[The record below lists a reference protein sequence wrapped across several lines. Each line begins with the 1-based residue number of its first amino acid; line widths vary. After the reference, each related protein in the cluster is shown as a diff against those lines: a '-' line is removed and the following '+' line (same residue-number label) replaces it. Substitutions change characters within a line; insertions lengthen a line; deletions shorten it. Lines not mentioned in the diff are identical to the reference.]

1 MSIDMTEIIK
11 PFDMEKIIEKL
22 QGKRQIFCSEADFQ
36 LEMAWVI
43 KERYPDAEVRLEY
56 VPKFDDKT
64 FNDKMRIDIIV
75 FINNKWILIELKYK
89 TKKGEMRDKKTQE
102 VFNLKNQGAKD
113 IGCYLYLKDIMR
125 IEIIKE
131 QKIEIIKGQKNNF
144 KEGYAVFLTNDETYL
159 NPPQNNDCVYK
170 DFSLEHGIT
179 KHGELKWAEHAGDW
193 TKKGG
198 IEDPI
203 TLKGIYKMEW
213 NEFSNVDKERSDGIF
228 YYLVTKII

>member
-1 MSIDMTEIIK
+1 MSI
-11 PFDMEKIIEKL
+11 DMEKIIKTL

-43 KERYPDAEVRLEY
+43 KEMYHDAEVRLEY
-56 VPKFDDKT
+56 VPT
-64 FNDKMRIDIIV
+64 FNDKMHIDILV
-75 FINNKWILIELKYK
+75 FISNKWIPIELKYK
-89 TKKGEMRDKKTQE
+89 TKNSKKGALEDKKTQE

-113 IGCYLYLKDIMR
+113 INCYLYLKDIMR
-125 IEIIKE
+125 IESIKQE
-131 QKIEIIKGQKNNF
+131 VKNNF
-144 KEGYAVFLTNDETYL
+144 EEGYAVFLTNDKTYL
-159 NPPQNNDCVYK
+159 ESPQNNDCVYK
-170 DFSLEHGIT
+170 EFSLQHGIT

-203 TLKGIYKMEW
+203 ILKGIYKMEW
-213 NEFSNVDKERSDGIF
+213 NEFSKVDEERSDGTF

>member
-1 MSIDMTEIIK
+1 MSI
-11 PFDMEKIIEKL
+11 DMEKIIEKL

-43 KERYPDAEVRLEY
+43 KEMYHDAEVRLEY
-56 VPKFDDKT
+56 VPTFDDK
-64 FNDKMRIDIIV
+64 MHIDILV
-75 FINNKWILIELKYK
+75 FISNKWIPIELKYK
-89 TKKGEMRDKKTQE
+89 TKKSKKEKMTDQITQE

-125 IEIIKE
+125 IESIKQE
-131 QKIEIIKGQKNNF
+131 VKNNF
-144 KEGYAVFLTNDETYL
+144 EEGYAVFLTNDETYL

-179 KHGELKWAEHAGDW
+179 KHGELKWAEHTGAG
-193 TKKGG
+193 TKKG

-203 TLKGIYKMEW
+203 ILKGIYKMEW
-213 NEFSNVDKERSDGIF
+213 NEFSKVNEERSDGTF

>member
-1 MSIDMTEIIK
+1 MSI
-11 PFDMEKIIEKL
+11 DMEKIIEKL

-43 KERYPDAEVRLEY
+43 KERYRDAKVRLEY
-56 VPKFDDKT
+56 VPAFDDK
-64 FNDKMRIDIIV
+64 MHIDIIV
-75 FINNKWILIELKYK
+75 FISNEWIPIELKYK
-89 TKKGEMRDKKTQE
+89 TKNSKKGALEDKKTQE

-125 IEIIKE
+125 IESIKE
-131 QKIEIIKGQKNNF
+131 QEKNNF
-144 KEGYAVFLTNDETYL
+144 KEGYAVFLTNDKTYL
-159 NPPQNNDCVYK
+159 ESPQNNDCVYK
-170 DFSLEHGIT
+170 EFSLQHGIT

-203 TLKGIYKMEW
+203 ILKGIYKMEW
-213 NEFSNVDKERSDGIF
+213 NEFSKVDEERSDGTF

>member
-1 MSIDMTEIIK
+1 MSINMTEVIK
-11 PFDMEKIIEKL
+11 TL

-43 KERYPDAEVRLEY
+43 KERYRDAKVRLEY
-56 VPKFDDKT
+56 VPAFDDK
-64 FNDKMRIDIIV
+64 MHIDILV
-75 FINNKWILIELKYK
+75 FISNEWIPIELKYK
-89 TKKGEMRDKKTQE
+89 TKNSKKEKMTDQITQE

-113 IGCYLYLKDIMR
+113 INCYLYLKDIMR
-125 IEIIKE
+125 IESIKE
-131 QKIEIIKGQKNNF
+131 QEKNNF

-170 DFSLEHGIT
+170 DFSLEDGAI
-179 KHGELKWAEHAGDW
+179 KKGKLEWAEHTGAG
-193 TKKGG
+193 TKKG

-213 NEFSNVDKERSDGIF
+213 NEFSNVDEERSDGTF

>member
-1 MSIDMTEIIK
+1 MSI
-11 PFDMEKIIEKL
+11 DMEKIIEKL

-43 KERYPDAEVRLEY
+43 KEMYHDAEVRLEY
-56 VPKFDDKT
+56 VPTFDDK
-64 FNDKMRIDIIV
+64 MHIDILV
-75 FINNKWILIELKYK
+75 FISNKWIPIELKYK
-89 TKKGEMRDKKTQE
+89 TKNSKKEKMTDQITQE

-113 IGCYLYLKDIMR
+113 INCYLYLKDIMR
-125 IEIIKE
+125 IESIKE
-131 QKIEIIKGQKNNF
+131 QKIEIIKGQEKNNF
-144 KEGYAVFLTNDETYL
+144 KEGYAVFLTNDKTYL
-159 NPPQNNDCVYK
+159 ESPQNNDCVYK
-170 DFSLEHGIT
+170 EFSLQHGIT

-203 TLKGIYKMEW
+203 ILKGIYKMEW
-213 NEFSNVDKERSDGIF
+213 NEFSKVNEERKSDGTF

>member
-1 MSIDMTEIIK
+1 MSI
-11 PFDMEKIIEKL
+11 DMEKIIEKL

-43 KERYPDAEVRLEY
+43 KEMYRDAEVRLEY
-56 VPKFDDKT
+56 VPTFDDK
-64 FNDKMRIDIIV
+64 MHIDILV
-75 FINNKWILIELKYK
+75 FINNEWIPIELKYK
-89 TKKGEMRDKKTQE
+89 TKKSKKEKMTDQITQE

-125 IEIIKE
+125 IEDIKE
-131 QKIEIIKGQKNNF
+131 AVKNNF
-144 KEGYAVFLTNDETYL
+144 EEGYAVFLTNDETYRK
-159 NPPQNNDCVYK
+159 PPQNNDCVYK

-179 KHGELKWAEHAGDW
+179 KHGELKWAEHTGAG
-193 TKKGG
+193 TKKG

-203 TLKGIYKMEW
+203 ILKGIYKMEW
-213 NEFSNVDKERSDGIF
+213 NEFSKVNEERSDGTF

>member
-1 MSIDMTEIIK
+1 MSI
-11 PFDMEKIIEKL
+11 DMEKIIEKL

-43 KERYPDAEVRLEY
+43 KEMYHDAEVRLEY
-56 VPKFDDKT
+56 VPTFDDK
-64 FNDKMRIDIIV
+64 MHIDILV
-75 FINNKWILIELKYK
+75 FINNEWIPIELKYK
-89 TKKGEMRDKKTQE
+89 TKNSKKGALEDKKTQE
-102 VFNLKNQGAKD
+102 VFNLKNQGAKN

-125 IEIIKE
+125 IESIKQE
-131 QKIEIIKGQKNNF
+131 VKNNF
-144 KEGYAVFLTNDETYL
+144 EEGYAVFLTNDKTYL
-159 NPPQNNDCVYK
+159 ESPQNNDCVYK
-170 DFSLEHGIT
+170 EFSLQHGIT

-203 TLKGIYKMEW
+203 ILKGIYKMEW
-213 NEFSNVDKERSDGIF
+213 NEFSKVDEERSDGTF